1 MANTDNFKV
10 EFIKEVMDKM
20 GVSLEEAEKMY
31 EEMGAKSDSAPRLPF
46 PLAKLNSDEGVAS
59 AGELVWGPL
68 KDDEGYVYSYE
79 NIKRFEDLDVVIL
92 HRTSLYSHYDIGQR
106 KTIAKTTYGSPF
118 LSPQKRRDLV
128 SGARLVRDEVTRKV
142 TVEGT
147 NIEMTYQQLVLIGIR
162 PKGTDEPLT
171 MLSIYLKKV
180 PLSTFN
186 KLMDKVGSPKL
197 PVIMNFVTG
206 TQRNGNVK
214 YAVFLDESTKP
225 KNYTGELS
233 TSKVMDKEDYF
244 KNITDIMDAINTQK
258 AYIDG
263 INDYLIK
270 ASEHVEE
277 DTTTSESTEDSLPQ

>member
-1 MANTDNFKV
+1 
-10 EFIKEVMDKM
+10 
-20 GVSLEEAEKMY
+20 
-31 EEMGAKSDSAPRLPF
+31 
-46 PLAKLNSDEGVAS
+46 
-59 AGELVWGPL
+59 
-68 KDDEGYVYSYE
+68 
-79 NIKRFEDLDVVIL
+79 
-92 HRTSLYSHYDIGQR
+92 
-106 KTIAKTTYGSPF
+106 
-118 LSPQKRRDLV
+118 
-128 SGARLVRDEVTRKV
+128 
-142 TVEGT
+142 
-147 NIEMTYQQLVLIGIR
+147 
-162 PKGTDEPLT
+162 

-233 TSKVMDKEDYF
+233 TSRVMDKDDYF
-244 KNITDIMDAINTQK
+244 KNITDIMEAINIQR